1 MALVQPLLERDG
13 GCFATAWEL
22 ALGVLERDDSS
33 SESSLWRHVSAVH
46 DSVPA
51 LVEHLASGCHGDAV
65 ASAPST
71 LPFLALLPVDALTS
85 LPPPP
90 PPSGTSPSETPSG
103 TSGTSPSGSS
113 ETSPAASIVAAT
125 WEGWRT
131 CCTPSRSNDAA
142 ALLRAHAEATLY
154 CVLVAAKKASDP
166 RRFREVVLD
175 ASIATRW
182 APEALRADPASRSDV
197 RTTLCD
203 ALATLSARAELTRA
217 TDACWDAVAR
227 ASVELMRGGECGG
240 GVVKIDAAG
249 AARCRAFHAELL
261 AAAER
266 KRPGGDATWVN
277 DRYATPIARVAY
289 ERASRANANAASARL
304 SAAAASTL
312 AALVT
317 AHGVT
322 CLGDGASASEI
333 ATRCLAASDDDDD
346 GGGGGGGGDRDFRAR
361 AALLAAAARAAA
373 AEDPASWDAVLDALS
388 SAENVRG
395 ARVLA
400 AATLRALAEVDDAE
414 RWRRPALD
422 ALVARA
428 TSRGGDDATVTE
440 LVVAARGFTSAA
452 AATTLMRDATAALR
466 SRSSEEGGWAARA
479 AEHWAWPP
487 PADADAEAPWIEMT
501 TATFASHLFAVEASG
516 AFYTLVPIRPR
527 WRGERRSLRTFPG
540 ASLRPP
546 RAFNARPRRLST
558 PPDAFELHP
567 DNRMPRKPPTKATSP
582 TRLRRRK
589 KKKMKKKMKKKKKT
603 TTPTTRTRAATTR
616 AARSPTREDDRASA
630 ASSRRRGP
638 GSNARRRR

>member
-1 MALVQPLLERDG
+1 MALVQPLRERDG

-33 SESSLWRHVSAVH
+33 SESSLWRRVSAVH

-103 TSGTSPSGSS
+103 TSGTSPSGTS

-333 ATRCLAASDDDDD
+333 ATRCLAASDDDD
-346 GGGGGGGGDRDFRAR
+346 GGGAWTTTIVVAPRVDAFAGDFGAMLDAQEVIDE
-361 AALLAAAARAAA
+361 ALVVSGLEGEVQCVAFHPSFVFAGESPDDAGNFTNRS
-373 AEDPASWDAVLDALS
+373 PWPSWHILREIDVSDAVDDFAVDAR
-388 SAENVRG
+388 ETP
-395 ARVLA
+395 ARNA
-400 AATLRALAEVDDAE
+400 RNLREIGYDALAE
-414 RWRRPALD
+414 
-422 ALVARA
+422 ALVR
-428 TSRGGDDATVTE
+428 
-440 LVVAARGFTSAA
+440 FQ
-452 AATTLMRDATAALR
+452 
-466 SRSSEEGGWAARA
+466 
-479 AEHWAWPP
+479 
-487 PADADAEAPWIEMT
+487 
-501 TATFASHLFAVEASG
+501 
-516 AFYTLVPIRPR
+516 
-527 WRGERRSLRTFPG
+527 
-540 ASLRPP
+540 
-546 RAFNARPRRLST
+546 
-558 PPDAFELHP
+558 
-567 DNRMPRKPPTKATSP
+567 
-582 TRLRRRK
+582 
-589 KKKMKKKMKKKKKT
+589 
-603 TTPTTRTRAATTR
+603 
-616 AARSPTREDDRASA
+616 RE
-630 ASSRRRGP
+630 
-638 GSNARRRR
+638 

>member
-346 GGGGGGGGDRDFRAR
+346 DGGGGGGGDRDFRAR
-361 AALLAAAARAAA
+361 AALLAAAAHAAA

-400 AATLRALAEVDDAE
+400 AATLNALAEVDDAE

-466 SRSSEEGGWAARA
+466 LRSSEKGGWAARA

-501 TATFASHLFAVEASG
+501 TATFASHLFAVEAAAVAEAADEGDFADASSSSEEEDDDEEEDDADDAYASDDDARRALANARRRSSERG
-516 AFYTLVPIRPR
+516 VVETSWTRIERAAAAVRLLPIRPR
-527 WRGERRSLRTFPG
+527 SRGARRSLRTFPVV
-540 ASLRPP
+540 
-546 RAFNARPRRLST
+546 T
-558 PPDAFELHP
+558 LHP
-567 DNRMPRKPPTKATSP
+567 RFPFNV
-582 TRLRRRK
+582 RLTG
-589 KKKMKKKMKKKKKT
+589 KT
-603 TTPTTRTRAATTR
+603 F
-616 AARSPTREDDRASA
+616 D
-630 ASSRRRGP
+630 
-638 GSNARRRR
+638 